1 VHENSTDR
9 AAFGTFCCF
18 GFALSDAHTD
28 MCAAETRATDMRDP
42 ETRATDM
49 RATETRATETRDPE
63 TRGTDMRG
71 TESRGAP
78 SGDCSH
84 PMSPA

>member
-18 GFALSDAHTD
+18 GFALSDANTD
-28 MCAAETRATDMRDP
+28 TCAAETRATDMRATETQDP
-42 ETRATDM
+42 
-49 RATETRATETRDPE
+49 ETRATETRDPE
-63 TRGTDMRG
+63 TRGTDTRG